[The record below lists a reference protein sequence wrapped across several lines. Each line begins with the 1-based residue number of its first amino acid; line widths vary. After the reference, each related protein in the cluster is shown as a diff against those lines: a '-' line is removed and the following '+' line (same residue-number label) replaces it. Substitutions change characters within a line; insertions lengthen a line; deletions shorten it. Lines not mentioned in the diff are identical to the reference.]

1 MRRGIAEGVSALA
14 AVAASAAVVHGAW
27 GRGFPLDD
35 AWIHLVYGLQLARHG
50 TLAYNDGV
58 AATGATSP
66 LWALVAALAHLVV
79 GARGP
84 SMAAAGALKLFG
96 TLAHAAGS
104 ALAARCARLATP
116 RPSLAP
122 VVALIA
128 GVLVAVCPLL
138 AFAAVSGME
147 VGLAS
152 ALLLASLLAAARGRT
167 LLAGL
172 MVGLAFLARPE
183 CILVA
188 PAVFLLL
195 ALGAPRWKTGFD
207 RGAAASAIT
216 IFFVAALFLRND
228 LASGRPLPA
237 TFYAKAAP
245 VHGSVMVQVR
255 MERVFGD
262 VLGAVAPTSSRLF
275 WALVGIAIVA
285 GVVGVVRSRALG
297 PSSLSASQPEPGVP
311 PSPSPTRG
319 EVSREPD
326 AAAAAAAAALPAAAA
341 LVALA
346 YVATVASI
354 VRVTTADIFYFQRY
368 FAPALPLLIVAA
380 TSGAATALTLA
391 SRLLRAL
398 RPRVRLR
405 ALVVSCATLGAAS
418 VLVELLPL
426 PAAHD
431 RYEADVATIDAVQV
445 ALGHFLERAT
455 ASSAVV
461 WSMDAG
467 AVRYWGQRF
476 VVDLGKLNTPDLLVN
491 GEVRPGYEADAIVT
505 LEGDPIR
512 VVAGEHTLLQ
522 VFAVR
527 APDWPPPPAA
537 PEHTQVV
544 WSCRAGVPESEE
556 RVDIVGY
563 PEPRGGRCRAH

>member
-1 MRRGIAEGVSALA
+1 MSRGVTGSR
-14 AVAASAAVVHGAW
+14 STT
-27 GRGFPLDD
+27 RGSD
-35 AWIHLVYGLQLARHG
+35 LVYGLELARHG
-50 TLAYNDGV
+50 TLAYNEGI

-84 SMAAAGALKLFG
+84 SMAAAAALKLFG
-96 TLAHAAGS
+96 TLAHAASS
-104 ALAARCARLATP
+104 ALAARCARLASP

-122 VVALIA
+122 VMALVAGL
-128 GVLVAVCPLL
+128 LVAVCPLL

-147 VGLAS
+147 VGLAG

-172 MVGLAFLARPE
+172 MVALAFLARPE

-195 ALGAPRWKTGFD
+195 ALGAPRWKTGFN
-207 RGAAASAIT
+207 RGAAASAIAT
-216 IFFVAALFLRND
+216 FVVAALFLRND
-228 LASGRPLPA
+228 LVSGRPLPA

-255 MERVFGD
+255 LERVFGD
-262 VLGAVAPTSSRLF
+262 VLGALVPTSSRLF
-275 WALVGIAIVA
+275 WALVGIAVVA
-285 GVVGVVRSRALG
+285 GIARVARA
-297 PSSLSASQPEPGVP
+297 
-311 PSPSPTRG
+311 R
-319 EVSREPD
+319 
-326 AAAAAAAAALPAAAA
+326 ALPAVAA

-346 YVATVASI
+346 YVATVASM

-368 FAPALPLLIVAA
+368 VAPAIPLLIVAA
-380 TSGAATALTLA
+380 TSGAATALTVA

-405 ALVVSCATLGAAS
+405 ALVVACATLGAAS
-418 VLVELLPL
+418 VLLELLPL
-426 PAAHD
+426 PAARD
-431 RYEADVATIDAVQV
+431 RYDADVATIDAVQV
-445 ALGHFLERAT
+445 ALGRFLERST
-455 ASSAVV
+455 AGSAVV

-476 VVDLGKLNTPDLLVN
+476 VVNLGKLNTPDLLVN
-491 GEVRPGYEADAIVT
+491 GEVRAGYEADALVT
-505 LEGDPIR
+505 LEGGPIR
-512 VVAGEHTLLQ
+512 VVAGEHTLVQ

-537 PEHTQVV
+537 PPHTQVV

-556 RVDIVGY
+556 RVEMVGY